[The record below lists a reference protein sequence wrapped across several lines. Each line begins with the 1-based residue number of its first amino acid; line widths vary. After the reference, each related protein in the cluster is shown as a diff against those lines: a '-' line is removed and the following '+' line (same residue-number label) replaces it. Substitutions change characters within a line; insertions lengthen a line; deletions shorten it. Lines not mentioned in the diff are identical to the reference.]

1 MEGAVLEIRMK
12 ENTRSAEKKH
22 RVPFPVFFIWNCRAQ
37 LRYDKYILHNSYSL
51 SDLQIH
57 FLDDLV

>member
-12 ENTRSAEKKH
+12 ENTRSAEKKN
-22 RVPFPVFFIWNCRAQ
+22 RVPFNFRYFIWNCRAQ
-37 LRYDKYILHNSYSL
+37 LRYDKYIHNSYSL
-51 SDLQIH
+51 SDLLIH